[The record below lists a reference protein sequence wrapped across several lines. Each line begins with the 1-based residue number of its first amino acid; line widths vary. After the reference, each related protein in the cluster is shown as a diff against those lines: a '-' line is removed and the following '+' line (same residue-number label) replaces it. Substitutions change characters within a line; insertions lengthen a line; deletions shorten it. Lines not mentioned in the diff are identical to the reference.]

1 MAATKADSRKRR
13 RESIVIRGR
22 DRGRGRGWDR
32 LSQTTLPCR
41 EMLESK
47 GRPETG
53 KDAADKYRV
62 SGLSYWYGF
71 GFRFRSQSRGLHP
84 NLNTGTRHLMAET

>member
-1 MAATKADSRKRR
+1 
-13 RESIVIRGR
+13 
-22 DRGRGRGWDR
+22 
-32 LSQTTLPCR
+32 
-41 EMLESK
+41 MLKSK

-71 GFRFRSQSRGLHP
+71 GFGFGFGFRFRSQSRDQHP
-84 NLNTGTRHLMAET
+84 NLNTRT

>member
-1 MAATKADSRKRR
+1 
-13 RESIVIRGR
+13 
-22 DRGRGRGWDR
+22 
-32 LSQTTLPCR
+32 
-41 EMLESK
+41 MLNSK

-71 GFRFRSQSRGLHP
+71 GFRFGSQSRDQHP
-84 NLNTGTRHLMAET
+84 NLNTRTRNPTAET

>member
-1 MAATKADSRKRR
+1 
-13 RESIVIRGR
+13 
-22 DRGRGRGWDR
+22 
-32 LSQTTLPCR
+32 
-41 EMLESK
+41 MLESK

-71 GFRFRSQSRGLHP
+71 GFRFRSQSRDQHP
-84 NLNTGTRHLMAET
+84 NLNTWTRNPTAET

>member
-1 MAATKADSRKRR
+1 M
-13 RESIVIRGR
+13 VIRGR
-22 DRGRGRGWDR
+22 DRGRGWYR

-41 EMLESK
+41 EMLKSK

-71 GFRFRSQSRGLHP
+71 GFGFRSQSRDQHP
-84 NLNTGTRHLMAET
+84 NLNTRT

>member
-1 MAATKADSRKRR
+1 
-13 RESIVIRGR
+13 
-22 DRGRGRGWDR
+22 
-32 LSQTTLPCR
+32 
-41 EMLESK
+41 MLKSK

-62 SGLSYWYGF
+62 SGLSYRYGNR
-71 GFRFRSQSRGLHP
+71 FRFGSQPRGLHP

>member
-1 MAATKADSRKRR
+1 MAIRLRD
-13 RESIVIRGR
+13 RGR
-22 DRGRGRGWDR
+22 DRGRQ
-32 LSQTTLPCR
+32 SQTTLPCGKKT
-41 EMLESK
+41 ESK

-71 GFRFRSQSRGLHP
+71 GFGFRSQPRDQHP
-84 NLNTGTRHLMAET
+84 NLNTRTRNPTAET